1 LAIQL
6 MQGNTAIA
14 YGAIAAG
21 CRFFAGYPI
30 TPSTEVAELMS
41 RELPR
46 VGGKFIQ
53 MEDEIAS
60 MAAIIGA
67 SIGGLKSMTAT
78 SGPGFSLM
86 QENIGYAVMTEVPCV
101 VVNVQ
106 RLGPST
112 GGPTSAS
119 QGDML
124 QARWGT
130 HGDHNIIVLCPV
142 SVRQSFDLIVAAF
155 NFSEKFRTPVILM
168 TDEIIGHMREPV
180 DLPDFNT
187 IQPFKRLVT
196 DSPEDYIPYRNS
208 PGDVPPMAS
217 FGTGYRYHV
226 TGLYHDPMGFPTQRL
241 DEIEAWNE
249 RHERKFN
256 DHMDEI
262 ILLDED
268 KMDGARVAVVSYGAS
283 ARSSRHAV
291 KQARQQGHKV
301 SLVSLLTIWPFAE
314 EAIERLADEVDR
326 IIVPEM
332 NQGQIAREVERI
344 AGRKKVRRVNRTNGE
359 MVTPQMI
366 LDAIE
371 GE

>member
-1 LAIQL
+1 MTIQL
-6 MQGNTAIA
+6 MQGNIAIA

-30 TPSTEVAELMS
+30 TPSTEVAEFMA

-46 VGGKFIQ
+46 IGGKFIQ

-67 SIGGLKSMTAT
+67 SLGGLKSMTAT

-86 QENIGYAVMTEVPCV
+86 QENIGYACMTEVPCV
-101 VVNVQ
+101 IVNVQ

-142 SVRQSFDLIVAAF
+142 SVRQSFDLTVAAF
-155 NFSEKFRTPVILM
+155 NLSEKFRTPVLLM
-168 TDEIIGHMREPV
+168 SDEIIGHMREPV
-180 DLPDFNT
+180 ELPDFST
-187 IQPFKRLVT
+187 VQRVERVVMDK
-196 DSPEDYIPYRNS
+196 PEDYIPYRNS
-208 PGDVPPMAS
+208 PGDVPPLAN

-241 DEIEAWNE
+241 DEIEAWIE
-249 RHERKFN
+249 RHDRKFN
-256 DHMDEI
+256 AHLDEI
-262 ILLDED
+262 IMVNED
-268 KMDGARVAVVSYGAS
+268 KMDGARLAVVSYGAS
-283 ARSSRHAV
+283 ARSARHAV
-291 KQARQQGHKV
+291 KIARQQGLKI
-301 SLVSLLTIWPFAE
+301 SMLSLLTIWPFAE
-314 EAIERLADEVDR
+314 KAIERLADEVDH

-332 NQGQIAREVERI
+332 NQGQIALEVERI
-344 AGRKKVRRVNRTNGE
+344 AGRKKVVRVNRSNGE

-371 GE
+371 EK